1 MFGKDALCY
10 FMVLIYFKAFD
21 ENDKKTD
28 NLIYANFL
36 NVNNHPFEDVTF
48 TAKVSQA

>member
-10 FMVLIYFKAFD
+10 FIVLIYFKAFD

-28 NLIYANFL
+28 NFTENFNL
-36 NVNNHPFEDVTF
+36 CEFLECE
-48 TAKVSQA
+48 

>member
-1 MFGKDALCY
+1 MTRRPT
-10 FMVLIYFKAFD
+10 ISQ
-21 ENDKKTD
+21 KTS
-28 NLIYANFL
+28 IYANFL